1 MSFLLI
7 GWAIWFS
14 FSSKYFSWTNDGQYL
29 ALGLANGVISLR
41 NKNGDDTKVK
51 IERPGSS
58 SAMPVWALQ
67 WSPAKDESHD
77 ILAVA
82 DWNRKLSFY
91 RLNGTAVCKDADIK
105 FDPLFLKF
113 FASNDF
119 IVCGGSD
126 KTAHLFTK
134 EGKELGVICD
144 SRTPNVLVDSWIT
157 CCAPHPEENEVVIGT
172 ANGKVAKMSI
182 TFSTVHG
189 LYRERYVYRV
199 GVTDVIV
206 QHLLTSD
213 KVRIRCKELIKKV
226 AVYKNKLAIQLNSR
240 ILIYELNEA
249 DSMTYRIHSMIH
261 MNLDCNLLVVT
272 CEHVILCMESKL
284 QSITFDGVTERE
296 WVLDSTIRYI
306 KVIGGAKGRE
316 GLLVALSSGQV
327 LLVYI
332 DNPFP
337 ISVLKHSLPI
347 RCLDM
352 SSKRK
357 KIAIVD
363 DESMCLVFDVKTKEL
378 LYQEQNANSVA
389 WNTHNEEMLCF
400 SGKDTLN
407 IKASTFP
414 AHQQKMS
421 GYVVGFCGSNVFC
434 LGAASTMT
442 SVEVPQSAAM
452 YQYLER
458 KEFRSAYEVACLGV
472 TDTDWTNLGKQAM
485 DALQLEIA
493 KQSFKKT
500 RNLTM
505 LELIHS
511 IEERSKRNPI
521 VEPNNQ
527 MLYQA
532 DISAYRGEFSGA
544 AKMYRKSGQDNRAA
558 SMYTDLRMFKEAQE
572 FMGDS
577 TEKEKKELISKQA
590 EWAKVTNDALTAAT
604 MFWEAGQR
612 LKALEIYGES
622 RNYTELQNKLVFLD
636 KADKN
641 ELKLC
646 AKYFKEGG
654 QLAYAAEAYQKL
666 GDKKGYNIFLKSY
679 KRTFCFLVLQ
689 QH

>member
-1 MSFLLI
+1 MN
-7 GWAIWFS
+7 
-14 FSSKYFSWTNDGQYL
+14 SWTNDGQYL
-29 ALGLANGVISLR
+29 ALGLYNGVVLLR
-41 NKNGDDTKVK
+41 TKNGDDTKVK
-51 IERPGSS
+51 IERPGAA
-58 SAMPVWALQ
+58 SAPVWALQ
-67 WSPAKDESHD
+67 WSPAKEDSQD
-77 ILAVA
+77 VLAVA

-91 RLNGTAVCKDADIK
+91 RLNGTPVSKEMDIK

-113 FASNDF
+113 FASYDF
-119 IVCGGSD
+119 IVCGGSNRS
-126 KTAHLFTK
+126 AYLFTK

-144 SRTPNVLVDSWIT
+144 EKTPTAPMDSWIT
-157 CCAPHPEENEVVIGT
+157 CCAPHPDENEVVVGT
-172 ANGKVAKMSI
+172 ASGRIAKFAI

-199 GVTDVIV
+199 GVIDVIV

-226 AVYKNKLAIQLNSR
+226 AVYKNKLAIQLTNR

-261 MNLDCNLLVVT
+261 MEVDCNLLVVT
-272 CEHVILCMESKL
+272 GKHVVLCMESKL
-284 QSITFDGVTERE
+284 QSITFEGVVERE
-296 WVLDSTIRYI
+296 WVLDSLIRYV
-306 KVIGGAKGRE
+306 KVIGGATARE
-316 GLLVALSSGQV
+316 GLLVALTSGQV
-327 LLVYI
+327 LLIYI

-337 ISVLKHSLPI
+337 ITILKHSLPV

-363 DESMCLVFDVKTKEL
+363 DENNCSVFDVKSKEL
-378 LYQEQNANSVA
+378 LYQEPNANSVA
-389 WNTHNEEMLCF
+389 WNTQNEDMLCF

-414 AHQQKMS
+414 AHQQKMQ

-434 LGAASTMT
+434 FNMHNMT
-442 SVEVPQSAAM
+442 SVDVPQSAAM

-458 KEFRSAYEVACLGV
+458 KDFRCAYEVACLGV
-472 TDTDWTNLGKQAM
+472 TDTDWTNLGKQAL
-485 DALQLEIA
+485 DALHLDIA
-493 KQSFKKT
+493 RQAFKKT

-505 LELIHS
+505 LQLIHS
-511 IEERSKRNPI
+511 IDERSKRSPLS
-521 VEPNNQ
+521 EHSNQ
-527 MLYQA
+527 LVYQG
-532 DISAYRGEFSGA
+532 DIAAYRASFNSA
-544 AKMYRKSGQDNRAA
+544 AKLYRKAGQDNKAA
-558 SMYTDLRMFKEAQE
+558 VMYTDLRMFKEAQE
-572 FMGDS
+572 YMGDS

-590 EWAKVTNDALTAAT
+590 EWAKNTNDALTAAT

-612 LKALEIYGES
+612 LKALEIYGETK
-622 RNYTELQNKLVFLD
+622 NYAELQTKLVFLD

-646 AKYFKEGG
+646 AKYFKDGG

-666 GDKKGYNIFLKSY
+666 GDKKGNHSKNNVVSSNLLNFSVINL
-679 KRTFCFLVLQ
+679 
-689 QH
+689 